1 MGDTK
6 QVLLRLPRD
15 LKDWIAEQAKR
26 NGASQN
32 SEIIR
37 AVRDRMDRVQQEGA
51 A

>member
-1 MGDTK
+1 MTEK
-6 QVLLRLPRD
+6 KALQLRLPGD

-37 AVRDRMDRVQQEGA
+37 AVRDRMDRVQKEGA